1 MNRTIL
7 VCLTLVTIAF
17 FAGCAHQTP
26 PAEPTSGSSPSA
38 TPKAAAPS
46 TGLSIAMVPKIQ
58 GIDYFNACQKGAEE
72 AAKELGVDLDYSGP
86 TDNKVE
92 SQIEIIDS
100 RITRGVKAIA
110 VSPNDPVAIAPTLRK
125 ARDKG
130 IHVITFDADAEKNS
144 REFFVDQAT
153 PQSVGYTLVD
163 EMATQVGA
171 DAPVAIV
178 TGSLTAANQNEWIK
192 FMKER
197 IAAKYP
203 KMKILALKP
212 SEEDQQ
218 VAFTVTQDLLK
229 AYPSI
234 KGIFAITSVAF
245 PGAADAVEQSG
256 KGGKVAVVGLS
267 TPKGMKSWVK
277 SGTVKTVVLWNA
289 VDLGY
294 LTIQVAK
301 ALADGTLKPGATE
314 ITAGRLGKI
323 TIHADEVI
331 LGPPFKFT
339 AANIDKFDF

>member
-1 MNRTIL
+1 MGRLTPL
-7 VCLTLVTIAF
+7 VLALIVLSI
-17 FAGCAHQTP
+17 FAGCAPKTP
-26 PAEPTSGSSPSA
+26 EPAAPSTAPSA
-38 TPKAAAPS
+38 TPKAAATS
-46 TGLSIAMVPKIQ
+46 TGLSIAMIPKIQ

-72 AAKELGVDLDYSGP
+72 AAKELGLDLQYSGP

-92 SQIEIIDS
+92 RQIEIIDS
-100 RITRGVKAIA
+100 FITQGVKAIA
-110 VSPNDPVAIAPTLRK
+110 VAPNDPVAIAPTLRK

-130 IHVITFDADAEKNS
+130 VHVITFDADAEKNS

-153 PQSVGYTLVD
+153 PQSVAYTLVD
-163 EMATQVGA
+163 EMVAQVGP

-197 IAAKYP
+197 LAAKYP

-218 VAFTVTQDLLK
+218 MAFTVTQDLLK

-234 KGIFAITSVAF
+234 KGILAITSVAF
-245 PGAADAVEQSG
+245 PGAADAVEQAG

-294 LTIQVAK
+294 LTMQVAK
-301 ALADGTLKPGATE
+301 ALVDGTLKPGATQL
-314 ITAGRLGKI
+314 TAGRLGKI
-323 TIHADEVI
+323 TVKADEVI
-331 LGPPFKFT
+331 LGDPFKFN